1 VNGVCDEKVG
11 GCAGAGAGAGCS
23 LGVARSLVVGKEGAV
38 SAGARWRVGV
48 GGVFGRAES
57 WDLWIG

>member
-11 GCAGAGAGAGCS
+11 GCGCAGAGAGAGCS

-38 SAGARWRVGV
+38 SAGAR
-48 GGVFGRAES
+48 
-57 WDLWIG
+57 